1 MISIN
6 IFDEPTPRQSV
17 VKPAG
22 APGKTK
28 VVNTV
33 RAKKPASKG
42 AAVKPTAGNPK
53 KRFGSKLVSF
63 GKKVASWNPVVR
75 SAPVIK
81 KLL

>member
-6 IFDEPTPRQSV
+6 IFDEPAPRQSV

-22 APGKTK
+22 SPGKTK

-33 RAKKPASKG
+33 QAKKLVSKG
-42 AAVKPTAGNPK
+42 AAVKPKAVKPK
-53 KRFGSKLVSF
+53 KRFGSKMVWI
-63 GKKVASWNPVVR
+63 GKKGASWNPVVR